1 MRQPRW
7 RLIVVVVLTSLVM
20 PSALFAAAPRPTA
33 PWPPPEGKPPRVIL
47 DADMANEID
56 DQFATALALGRPD
69 RLKIEG
75 IVAAHF
81 GDPGGPK
88 GLDKSIAET
97 DRVLDRAGMKGKIP
111 VLRGADPFTYSA
123 KPPESEGVRF
133 IIETA
138 KTATPEEPIWLVLL
152 GPATDAAA
160 ALLSDPSIAGR
171 LIVFWHGRSAW
182 PNECRNFNATNDPKA
197 ARLLFSLQCRLV
209 LFDTGTHLTMPPD
222 EAKQRLAPLGPL
234 GAYLSEIR
242 ARPGWI
248 ADPKKGIF
256 DLGDIAALVDP
267 SCVTFERV
275 ESPTVTDQLKYDF
288 KKPQGEI
295 VRIGTVDRDRSFAL
309 LEDALKRLERRR

>member
-1 MRQPRW
+1 MHFALLL
-7 RLIVVVVLTSLVM
+7 LILLTST
-20 PSALFAAAPRPTA
+20 FARAAEPRPVA
-33 PWPPPEGKPPRVIL
+33 PWPPPEGKPLRMIL

-56 DQFATALALGRPD
+56 DQFATALALGNPD

-75 IVAAHF
+75 VVAAHF

-88 GLDKSIAET
+88 GLDKSLAET

-111 VLRGADPFTYSA
+111 VFRGADPFTYMA
-123 KPPESEGVRF
+123 RPPESEGVRF
-133 IIETA
+133 IIDKA
-138 KTATPEEPIWLVLL
+138 KTATPDDPIWLVLL

-160 ALLSDPSIAGR
+160 ALLTDPSIADR

-197 ARLLFSLQCRLV
+197 ARLLFSLKCRLV

-242 ARPGWI
+242 SGSRWGK
-248 ADPKKGIF
+248 DLKKGIF

-267 SCVTFERV
+267 SCVKFERV
-275 ESPTVTDQLKYDF
+275 EAPTVTDQLKYDF

-295 VRIGTVDRDRSFAL
+295 VRISDVDRDRSFVL
-309 LEDALKRLERRR
+309 LEDALKRVRREQQGETR